1 VIAVDSFK
9 AKFSLKAGQ
18 RAKRCVASAVVRF
31 SHFTASL
38 VATGRSQS
46 FYLKMDNPYLPLMPA
61 PLEQADPDSVPSE
74 SLLAFVDSSNHRTAK
89 LSMIVSAVILPCLFL
104 LSCLILL
111 SRDYVFG
118 TIMATSVLVAG
129 VGWLR
134 ALRYFLAPFTFH
146 AAFYL
151 DGLRLWRSDNP
162 DSVAFYSRTEIDR
175 FLIEPNVVTF
185 SIQSSWIEKGFVG
198 IYWNEPRIQELER
211 FLAQYWPETHVR
223 RTKG

>member
-1 VIAVDSFK
+1 MLSTAYRVRLQEICDRIANQEEVSLSDVIWAEKLSKSNRSAGSILRQARRK
-9 AKFSLKAGQ
+9 AANPEMTEESLDGFLNALDLG
-18 RAKRCVASAVVRF
+18 
-31 SHFTASL
+31 
-38 VATGRSQS
+38 
-46 FYLKMDNPYLPLMPA
+46 
-61 PLEQADPDSVPSE
+61 DPDP
-74 SLLAFVDSSNHRTAK
+74 SNHRTAK
-89 LSMIVSAVILPCLFL
+89 LSMIVFAVILPFLFL
-104 LSCLILL
+104 LSCLILI
-111 SRDYVFG
+111 SRNYVFG
-118 TIMATSVLVAG
+118 VIMATSVLGAG

-151 DGLRLWRSDNP
+151 DGLRLWRSDKP

-211 FLAQYWPETHVR
+211 FLAQYWPET
-223 RTKG
+223 